1 MKALVFLFNFFVYSC
16 SLQFIGSM
24 SGCKKRISPTEISVA
39 DSIRHYYPIV
49 AGETLDMSFIVKNT
63 GSEPFLIDDIQ
74 PSCGCI
80 VTSEY
85 VKVIPSQD
93 SVILR
98 FSFNSNKNTG
108 YVRHSIRLY
117 GNVRP
122 RGMATLIFDVN
133 VVPPSLYQPDYEEI
147 YKKESDSAIKEM
159 VDGKPSEK
167 GYYVTPDASTDSR
180 THKKYPW
187 YD

>member
-1 MKALVFLFNFFVYSC
+1 M
-16 SLQFIGSM
+16 
-24 SGCKKRISPTEISVA
+24 
-39 DSIRHYYPIV
+39 
-49 AGETLDMSFIVKNT
+49 
-63 GSEPFLIDDIQ
+63 
-74 PSCGCI
+74 
-80 VTSEY
+80 
-85 VKVIPSQD
+85 
-93 SVILR
+93 R

-108 YVRHSIRLY
+108 YVRHCIRLY